1 MRRTTRPLHDVAP
14 TATADEV
21 EAAERRA
28 RSRRRRAA

>member
-1 MRRTTRPLHDVAP
+1 MRRTTRPLHDAP